1 MKKIASQYK
10 FSQSAD
16 AEVMEALRLLTGAY
30 IQECGISL
38 GYRTVVYNVAEEWQE
53 RLAWMDLP
61 LSEMARKEPFVNL
74 MPYISDEYIPERY
87 DKYDIIGMSDE
98 EMIDCCRE
106 IVEEQEFDKNTIDVL
121 CWGIQHRINREK
133 FQPVMIDA
141 TAPDGTYLKG
151 MLLHQCLARTSIM
164 MLGPFKD
171 TLLRVEELERDPK
184 RLLIQGYLDYMELLG
199 KEDDIRRLY
208 PTYQKELEKAIVA
221 GESTW
226 KRMNIFRNVYGGLI
240 GKLTLSDIS
249 EILESRFG
257 LKFFRLF

>member
-1 MKKIASQYK
+1 MTDIIGNYLGKGAEI
-10 FSQSAD
+10 
-16 AEVMEALRLLTGAY
+16 EVMEALRLLTEAY

-38 GYRTVVYNVAEEWQE
+38 GYRTVVYNAAEEWQE

-61 LSEMARKEPFVNL
+61 LSEMARKEPFINL
-74 MPYISDEYIPERY
+74 MPHISKEYIPERY
-87 DKYDIIGMSDE
+87 DKYDITGMSDE

-106 IVEEQEFDKNTIDVL
+106 IVEEQEFDENTLAVL

-133 FQPVMIDA
+133 FQPVMIEA

-151 MLLHQCLARTSIM
+151 MLLHQRLARTSIT
-164 MLGPFKD
+164 MLEPFKD
-171 TLLRVEELERDPK
+171 TLLRVDELERDPK
-184 RLLIQGYLDYMELLG
+184 RLLFQGYQDYMGLLG

-226 KRMNIFRNVYGGLI
+226 KKRNIFQNVYGSLI
-240 GKLTLSDIS
+240 GELTLADIS
-249 EILESRFG
+249 GILESRFG

>member
-1 MKKIASQYK
+1 MKEIASQHK

-16 AEVMEALRLLTGAY
+16 AEVMEALRLLIEAY

-38 GYRTVVYNVAEEWQE
+38 GYRTVVYNAAEEWQE

-61 LSEMARKEPFVNL
+61 LSEMARKEPFINL
-74 MPYISDEYIPERY
+74 MPHISKEYIPERY
-87 DKYDIIGMSDE
+87 DKYDITGMSDE

-106 IVEEQEFDKNTIDVL
+106 IVEEQEFDENTLAVL

-133 FQPVMIDA
+133 FQPVMIEA

-151 MLLHQCLARTSIM
+151 MLLHQRLARTSIT
-164 MLGPFKD
+164 MLEPFKD
-171 TLLRVEELERDPK
+171 TLLRVGELERDPK
-184 RLLIQGYLDYMELLG
+184 RLLIQGHQDYMELLG

-226 KRMNIFRNVYGGLI
+226 KKRNIFRNVYGSLI
-240 GKLTLSDIS
+240 GELTLADIS
-249 EILESRFG
+249 GILESRFG

>member
-1 MKKIASQYK
+1 MTDIIGNYLGKGAEI
-10 FSQSAD
+10 
-16 AEVMEALRLLTGAY
+16 EVMEALRLLTEAY

-38 GYRTVVYNVAEEWQE
+38 GYRTVVYNAAEEWQE
-53 RLAWMDLP
+53 RLAGMDLP
-61 LSEMARKEPFVNL
+61 LSEMARKEPFINL
-74 MPYISDEYIPERY
+74 MPHISKEYIPERY
-87 DKYDIIGMSDE
+87 DKYDITGMSDE

-106 IVEEQEFDKNTIDVL
+106 IVEEQEFDENTLAVL

-133 FQPVMIDA
+133 FQPVMIEA

-151 MLLHQCLARTSIM
+151 MLLHQRLAHTSIT
-164 MLGPFKD
+164 MLEPFKD
-171 TLLRVEELERDPK
+171 TLLRVGELERDPK
-184 RLLIQGYLDYMELLG
+184 RLLIQGYQDYMGLLG

-226 KRMNIFRNVYGGLI
+226 KKRNIFRNVYGSLI
-240 GKLTLSDIS
+240 GELTLADIS
-249 EILESRFG
+249 GILESRFG

>member
-1 MKKIASQYK
+1 
-10 FSQSAD
+10 
-16 AEVMEALRLLTGAY
+16 
-30 IQECGISL
+30 
-38 GYRTVVYNVAEEWQE
+38 
-53 RLAWMDLP
+53 
-61 LSEMARKEPFVNL
+61 
-74 MPYISDEYIPERY
+74 
-87 DKYDIIGMSDE
+87 
-98 EMIDCCRE
+98 
-106 IVEEQEFDKNTIDVL
+106 
-121 CWGIQHRINREK
+121 
-133 FQPVMIDA
+133 MIDA

-151 MLLHQCLARTSIM
+151 MLLLQCLARTSIM
-164 MLGPFKD
+164 MLEPFKD
-171 TLLRVEELERDPK
+171 TLLRVDELERDPK

-208 PTYQKELEKAIVA
+208 PTYQKELGKAIVA